1 MNVTLHS
8 PEWCVGCLSLS
19 LLQGVTL
26 CISGE
31 VEVRVRYSRHGQR
44 GQECMCEEEGTR
56 RGTFCEFQIFVCLLS
71 PGTSGASLEEESI
84 NAQ

>member
-26 CISGE
+26 CVSGE

-44 GQECMCEEEGTR
+44 GQECMCEGR
-56 RGTFCEFQIFVCLLS
+56 RGQGDGVRRR
-71 PGTSGASLEEESI
+71 G
-84 NAQ
+84 